1 MNDIYETVD
10 LSMTTYK
17 INGNE
22 VFCNLDKFLFKFF
35 FSNNTNN
42 FCINF
47 HSFYIF
53 RQILKNNY
61 LQ

>member
-1 MNDIYETVD
+1 
-10 LSMTTYK
+10 MTTYK

-22 VFCNLDKFLFKFF
+22 VFCNLDKFLFKNF